1 MLEELGDK
9 TDVATFL
16 DGMDK
21 LFQESKTKTVSP
33 FLIALKNRK
42 MERLGLADGSFVGE
56 SEGAPVGAEDRAEL
70 FVREL
75 DRAADLSNPPSEG
88 LAWTYVTKAPRLF
101 RLVWT
106 SPLVAES
113 DVEARELLKS
123 LQIRLSPTVSVERQF
138 DNKFVFFG
146 LRGKQGKYF
155 FSRTRAANLFQ
166 LVRTSPLVE
175 GLSVEAKQHSKFLE
189 NPTFA
194 EGFD

>member
-1 MLEELGDK
+1 VLIKWEL
-9 TDVATFL
+9 
-16 DGMDK
+16 
-21 LFQESKTKTVSP
+21 
-33 FLIALKNRK
+33 
-42 MERLGLADGSFVGE
+42 LGKQGKYYFSI
-56 SEGAPVGAEDRAEL
+56 
-70 FVREL
+70 
-75 DRAADLSNPPSEG
+75 
-88 LAWTYVTKAPRLF
+88 TKAPRLF

-166 LVRTSPLVE
+166 LVRTSPLVA
-175 GLSVEAKQHSKFLE
+175 GPGVEAKGLSKFLE
-189 NPTFA
+189 NQTFA
-194 EGFD
+194 DDFDGKAV